1 MSDTAIPM
9 STAAPAMGGASD
21 SAIDAAFAPDPTP
34 APETETET
42 ETTEDTQQPE
52 LGAVE
57 ETTEPPETPEVV
69 EGEGPPAETV
79 APPIDETLP
88 EGVTVRDGKGG
99 KKEWVFPEE
108 RGKRIYEGYKLTRLA
123 EQLFGEDVTQ
133 ESIEKRAGAYEGQ
146 QQLQAHFVSGQ
157 PEYQD
162 RIISHFVRQGRA
174 ALENG
179 AAAEDP
185 MTSFSGRMPEV
196 LLREN
201 PDAFQAMRNE
211 VLRFVLPGIIR
222 QAASD
227 PNLKN
232 LGLSAQHLQKYFF
245 DKYDEL
251 GAVAK
256 TDDSSA
262 RLAEV
267 ERRESELRQHYSA
280 RDAERRAAW
289 QTSTRQS
296 NLKSIEDAVA
306 GVIPADVQQSF
317 KKFPETYEALKDR
330 LRSRA
335 FEAIKGDAAWQTQ
348 IKNLTERALL
358 NRAEQP
364 RVDIQKQ
371 LANMH
376 RVKVNGVLESIA
388 PKIISEFT
396 RYQVEKSAAIHARR
410 TEAATR
416 REPGSAG
423 APIQKSLVPPKPSGD
438 GSNIHDEWSKALDG
452 VFA

>member
-1 MSDTAIPM
+1 MADTAVPM

-21 SAIDAAFAPDPTP
+21 AAIDAAFAPDATS
-34 APETETET
+34 APETVAEETVVEET
-42 ETTEDTQQPE
+42 QPE
-52 LGAVE
+52 LETVE
-57 ETTEPPETPEVV
+57 EVSEDTEIVDDGQPLAEATTEK
-69 EGEGPPAETV
+69 
-79 APPIDETLP
+79 PIDETLP

-99 KKEWVFPEE
+99 KKEWVFPEG
-108 RGKRIYEGYKLTRLA
+108 RGKTVYEGYKLKQLT

-133 ESIEKRAGAYEGQ
+133 ESIEKRVRAHEGQ
-146 QQLQAHFVSGQ
+146 AQLQAHFVSGQ
-157 PEYQD
+157 PEFQD
-162 RIISHFVRQGRA
+162 RIISHFVRQGKA
-174 ALENG
+174 ALERG
-179 AAAEDP
+179 EAAEDP

-211 VLRFVLPGIIR
+211 VLRFVLPGVIR
-222 QAASD
+222 QAAND
-227 PNLKN
+227 PALKN

-245 DKYDEL
+245 DKYDEF
-251 GAVAK
+251 GAVSK
-256 TDDSSA
+256 TDDASA

-267 ERRESELRQHYSA
+267 ERRESELQRHYSA
-280 RDAERRAAW
+280 RDAEQRAAW
-289 QTSTRQS
+289 QTATRQS

-335 FEAIKGDAAWQTQ
+335 VEAIRADAAWQTQ

-376 RVKVNGVLESIA
+376 RVKVTGVLESIA
-388 PKIISEFT
+388 SKVISEFT
-396 RYQVEKSAAIHARR
+396 RYQVEKSGAIHARR
-410 TEAATR
+410 AEAATR
-416 REPGSAG
+416 REPGSSG

-438 GSNIHDEWSKALDG
+438 GSNIHEEWGKALDG
-452 VFA
+452 VFP